1 MFVTERKIY
10 RLNREL
16 PYVSITEKGER
27 AARRGNPWV
36 YADEVTFVHAGVVDG
51 ELVDVMTS
59 KGRYMGTGFYNSN
72 SKIRVRIISR
82 NANDRFDTDFW
93 SRRLRHAVDYRRTVM
108 GEDFSCCRL
117 IFGDSDLFPGLTVD
131 RFGDVLVAQTLT
143 LGIEKL
149 KTMLFS
155 QLLSILREYGCEIN
169 VIYERNDSKIR
180 SLEGMQ
186 QYKDFFD
193 AEGLTRTDGKTVIT
207 ENGIDFEVDYVNGQK
222 TGFFLD
228 QKYNRAAIR
237 RIAKGRRVLDCF
249 THTGAFAL
257 NAAAAGAEMVTAVDI
272 SQDAI
277 AMTRKNAERN
287 GLSDRMEFVCTD
299 VFELLT
305 EEASKGKGKYDFIIL
320 DPPAFTKSGST
331 VKSAQ
336 KGYKDIN
343 LRAMRML
350 PRGGYLAT
358 CSCSHFMTE
367 ELFFEMVCSAAADA
381 GVTLRQIEARQQAP
395 DHPILNT
402 LPETGY
408 LKFYIF
414 QVF

>member
-186 QYKDFFD
+186 QYKDFF
-193 AEGLTRTDGKTVIT
+193 G
-207 ENGIDFEVDYVNGQK
+207 
-222 TGFFLD
+222 
-228 QKYNRAAIR
+228 
-237 RIAKGRRVLDCF
+237 
-249 THTGAFAL
+249 
-257 NAAAAGAEMVTAVDI
+257 
-272 SQDAI
+272 
-277 AMTRKNAERN
+277 
-287 GLSDRMEFVCTD
+287 
-299 VFELLT
+299 
-305 EEASKGKGKYDFIIL
+305 
-320 DPPAFTKSGST
+320 
-331 VKSAQ
+331 
-336 KGYKDIN
+336 
-343 LRAMRML
+343 
-350 PRGGYLAT
+350 
-358 CSCSHFMTE
+358 
-367 ELFFEMVCSAAADA
+367 
-381 GVTLRQIEARQQAP
+381 
-395 DHPILNT
+395 
-402 LPETGY
+402 
-408 LKFYIF
+408 
-414 QVF
+414 